1 MAAFACPVRSVGVL
15 SLRDGPSSNMS
26 SVFVDL
32 VPLKDVSVV
41 PERGTATR
49 ANDSRRS
56 SADVVVQ

>member
-1 MAAFACPVRSVGVL
+1 MGAL

-41 PERGTATR
+41 PEL
-49 ANDSRRS
+49 DSGARNLY
-56 SADVVVQ
+56 AEP